1 MRKVDKKK
9 PHLLNVWSGNKN
21 GLCCFSPFSA
31 AAPHQYFHSHLCCR
45 ENEAQMSEVERDLE
59 GLVKFFSLYHS
70 QSKKYEQGW
79 SW

>member
-1 MRKVDKKK
+1 MCGVGIRMVCAVFL
-9 PHLLNVWSGNKN
+9 PSLHT
-21 GLCCFSPFSA
+21 